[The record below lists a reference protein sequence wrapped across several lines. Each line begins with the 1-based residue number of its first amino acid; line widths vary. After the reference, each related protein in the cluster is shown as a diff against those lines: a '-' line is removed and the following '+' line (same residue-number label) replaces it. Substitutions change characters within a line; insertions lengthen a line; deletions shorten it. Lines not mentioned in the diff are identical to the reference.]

1 VLAKD
6 DYERVGKMSKTKG
19 LIKAFLITAMLLA
32 GLIFLTGGG
41 AAKVAAKAHGFL
53 FPVYSQVNV
62 IHRVADGDT
71 LYGIAYQYSDKQNKW
86 DDLRGVVCDI
96 EEANNLGKN
105 RSYLHPGQQI
115 IVPLYNK
122 I

>member
-1 VLAKD
+1 
-6 DYERVGKMSKTKG
+6 MSKTKG

-86 DDLRGVVCDI
+86 DDLRGVMYDI
-96 EEANNLGKN
+96 EEANRLGKN
-105 RSYLHPGQQI
+105 RSCLHPGQQI

>member
-1 VLAKD
+1 
-6 DYERVGKMSKTKG
+6 MSKTTKG
-19 LIKAFLITAMLLA
+19 LAKAFLIAAMLLA

-41 AAKVAAKAHGFL
+41 AAKVAAAARGL
-53 FPVYSQVNV
+53 FPAYSQTTV
-62 IHRVADGDT
+62 IHHVAHGDT
-71 LYGIAYQYSDKQNKW
+71 LYGIARQYADKQNRW

-96 EEANNLGKN
+96 EEANNIGKDRN
-105 RSYLHPGQQI
+105 YLRPGQQI